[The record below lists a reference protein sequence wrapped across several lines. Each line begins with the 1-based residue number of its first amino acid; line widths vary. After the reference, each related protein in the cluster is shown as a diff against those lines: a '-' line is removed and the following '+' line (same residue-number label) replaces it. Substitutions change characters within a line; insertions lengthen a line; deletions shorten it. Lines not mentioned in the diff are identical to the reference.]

1 MCVTR
6 INHVHVFPIPTSFAD
21 RLVRAAGNLYRLGL
35 RQGHFTHVLVDE
47 AGHMTEPDTLVPLG
61 LVSALD
67 GQAVLAG
74 DPRQLGPV
82 LQSRYAAAWGLQVRS
97 GLSRDGRAE

>member
-1 MCVTR
+1 
-6 INHVHVFPIPTSFAD
+6 
-21 RLVRAAGNLYRLGL
+21 
-35 RQGHFTHVLVDE
+35 
-47 AGHMTEPDTLVPLG
+47 MTEPETLVPLS

-82 LQSRYAAAWGLQVRS
+82 LQSRYAAAWGLQVRLMLLLHS
-97 GLSRDGRAE
+97 AATGKARKCTHMQPGLRR

>member
-1 MCVTR
+1 
-6 INHVHVFPIPTSFAD
+6 
-21 RLVRAAGNLYRLGL
+21 
-35 RQGHFTHVLVDE
+35 
-47 AGHMTEPDTLVPLG
+47 MTEPETLVPLG

-82 LQSRYAAAWGLQVRS
+82 LQSRYAAAWGLQVR
-97 GLSRDGRAE
+97 GGGYGPGTLPTDAICRRLRR